1 MLQAPTAAPAATPP
15 GQRHEAVSLWRRVL
29 RLFLYQRELTPILI
43 TVVLFAYFTI
53 RAGSTFTSSLS
64 LSSAAGYAGPI
75 GAIAVGEV
83 LLLVLAEI
91 DLSAG
96 QVFLFAPWVE
106 YWLHNLGVPV
116 ASGDSARACRVL
128 RCRSGK
134 RADHRAS
141 ERAVLRHDA
150 GDELHPLRPRAHLL
164 ELHPG
169 IADPAVGVFLADRS
183 VSFIEPGDGGLA
195 MVGDPVGGSDHDP
208 AHVLLTRTRFGVRI
222 IATGGNLVG
231 AAEAGVPVRRVKV
244 WCFVL
249 CSFFAGLVGIVDAV
263 KYGSLDPG
271 NFGVDYILYAVGAC
285 VIGGTAL
292 TGGRGTVIGAFI
304 GAILIGV
311 LEDGLTL
318 IGVSTNDFYVWVGV
332 VIIFAMA
339 LNVQFDRA
347 DRPLEGGHERP
358 SPPSRRLRRPSRPG
372 PRSRCAA

>member
-1 MLQAPTAAPAATPP
+1 MGAPTHSAAAPTAEPP
-15 GQRHEAVSLWRRVL
+15 GQQREPAAIGRRVL
-29 RLFLYQRELTPILI
+29 RLFLYQRELTPLLI
-43 TVVLFAYFTI
+43 TVALFVYFTI
-53 RAGSTFTSSLS
+53 RAGSNFTDSLS

-75 GAIAVGEV
+75 AAIAVGEV
-83 LLLVLAEI
+83 MLLVLGEI

-106 YWLHNLGVPV
+106 YWMHNLGLPIALSILIALAVCCGVGAINGLLTVRLNVPSFV
-116 ASGDSARACRVL
+116 AT
-128 RCRSGK
+128 
-134 RADHRAS
+134 
-141 ERAVLRHDA
+141 
-150 GDELHPLRPRAHLL
+150 
-164 ELHPG
+164 
-169 IADPAVGVFLADRS
+169 
-183 VSFIEPGDGGLA
+183 LA
-195 MVGDPVGGSDHDP
+195 MNFILFGLVLIYSSDAEASPIPLSSSNGSP
-208 AHVLLTRTRFGVRI
+208 SFTSNLMGAWLWSEILWVVAITIVAHVVLTRTRFGVRI
-222 IATGGNLVG
+222 VATGGNLVG

-249 CSFFAGLVGIVDAV
+249 CSFIAGLVGIVDAV

-318 IGVSTNDFYVWVGV
+318 VGVSTNDFYVWVGV

-339 LNVQFDRA
+339 LNAQFDRLIA
-347 DRPLEGGHERP
+347 
-358 SPPSRRLRRPSRPG
+358 
-372 PRSRCAA
+372 RSRGT

>member
-1 MLQAPTAAPAATPP
+1 MHSGAPSDIAAPVARPP
-15 GQRHEAVSLWRRVL
+15 GQQREAASILRRVL

-43 TVVLFAYFTI
+43 TVALFAYFTI
-53 RAGSTFTSSLS
+53 RAGSTFTGSLS

-96 QVFLFAPWVE
+96 QVFLFAPWVM
-106 YWLHNLGVPV
+106 YWMHNLGLPIALSILIALAVCGGVGAVNGLITVRLNVP
-116 ASGDSARACRVL
+116 
-128 RCRSGK
+128 
-134 RADHRAS
+134 
-141 ERAVLRHDA
+141 
-150 GDELHPLRPRAHLL
+150 
-164 ELHPG
+164 
-169 IADPAVGVFLADRS
+169 
-183 VSFIEPGDGGLA
+183 SFVTTLA
-195 MVGDPVGGSDHDP
+195 MNFVLFGLVLIYSSDAEASPIPLSSSNGSP
-208 AHVLLTRTRFGVRI
+208 GFSSQLMGSWLWSEILWVLVITILGTVLLRRTRFGVRI
-222 IATGGNLVG
+222 VATGGNLLG

-249 CSFFAGLVGIVDAV
+249 CSFLAGLVGIVDAV

-304 GAILIGV
+304 GAILIGI

-339 LNVQFDRA
+339 LNAQFDRLIA
-347 DRPLEGGHERP
+347 
-358 SPPSRRLRRPSRPG
+358 
-372 PRSRCAA
+372 RSRGT

>member
-1 MLQAPTAAPAATPP
+1 VRSGESSAAPADNPP
-15 GQRHEAVSLWRRVL
+15 GQQHEALVLGRRVL
-29 RLFLYQRELTPILI
+29 RLFLYQRELTPILL
-43 TVVLFAYFTI
+43 TVALFTYFVI
-53 RAGSTFTSSLS
+53 RAGSTFTDSLS

-106 YWLHNLGVPV
+106 YWLHNGGVPL
-116 ASGDSARACRVL
+116 VL
-128 RCRSGK
+128 AILAALAMSC
-134 RADHRAS
+134 
-141 ERAVLRHDA
+141 
-150 GDELHPLRPRAHLL
+150 
-164 ELHPG
+164 
-169 IADPAVGVFLADRS
+169 AVGAVNGLITVRLN
-183 VSFIEPGDGGLA
+183 VPSFVTTLA
-195 MVGDPVGGSDHDP
+195 MNFILFGLVLIYSNQTQATPIPLSSSTGGHVSL
-208 AHVLLTRTRFGVRI
+208 ASQFMGVWLWSEILWVTAIAILGAVLLTRTRFGVRI
-222 IATGGNLVG
+222 IATGGNMLG

-244 WCFVL
+244 WAFVL
-249 CSFFAGLVGIVDAV
+249 CSFLAGLVGIVDAV

-304 GAILIGV
+304 GAILIGI

-332 VIIFAMA
+332 VILFAMA
-339 LNVQFDRA
+339 LNAQFDKLIA
-347 DRPLEGGHERP
+347 
-358 SPPSRRLRRPSRPG
+358 
-372 PRSRCAA
+372 RSREA

>member
-1 MLQAPTAAPAATPP
+1 M
-15 GQRHEAVSLWRRVL
+15 GVRVL
-29 RLFLYQRELTPILI
+29 RLFVYQRELTPIVI
-43 TVVLFAYFTI
+43 TIGLFMYFTI
-53 RAGSTFTSSLS
+53 RAGSTFTGSLS

-75 GAIAVGEV
+75 SAIAVGEV

-96 QVFLFAPWVE
+96 QVFLFAAWVE
-106 YWLHNLGVPV
+106 WWLHNLGIPV
-116 ASGDSARACRVL
+116 ALAILVALAVCCGVGAINGLITVRLNVPSFVTTLATNFILFGLVL
-128 RCRSGK
+128 IYSNDAEASPIPLSTYSSPGGK
-134 RADHRAS
+134 GSLGGQIMGAWLWS
-141 ERAVLRHDA
+141 EIIWVLA
-150 GDELHPLRPRAHLL
+150 
-164 ELHPG
+164 
-169 IADPAVGVFLADRS
+169 IAILGT
-183 VSFIEPGDGGLA
+183 
-195 MVGDPVGGSDHDP
+195 
-208 AHVLLTRTRFGVRI
+208 VLLTRTRFGTRV

-244 WCFVL
+244 WAFVI
-249 CSFFAGLVGIVDAV
+249 CSFLSGLVGIVDAV

-271 NFGVDYILYAVGAC
+271 NFGVNFILYAIGAC

-339 LNVQFDRA
+339 LNVQFDRIIA
-347 DRPLEGGHERP
+347 
-358 SPPSRRLRRPSRPG
+358 
-372 PRSRCAA
+372 RSRGAT

>member
-1 MLQAPTAAPAATPP
+1 VQSGAPTHSAVAPAAEPP
-15 GQRHEAVSLWRRVL
+15 GQQREAASISRRVL
-29 RLFLYQRELTPILI
+29 RLFLYQRELTPVLI
-43 TVVLFAYFTI
+43 TVGLFAYFTI
-53 RAGSTFTSSLS
+53 RAGSTFTDSLS
-64 LSSAAGYAGPI
+64 LSSASGYAGPI

-106 YWLHNLGVPV
+106 YWMHNLGVPIALSILV
-116 ASGDSARACRVL
+116 AL
-128 RCRSGK
+128 
-134 RADHRAS
+134 
-141 ERAVLRHDA
+141 AVCC
-150 GDELHPLRPRAHLL
+150 G
-164 ELHPG
+164 
-169 IADPAVGVFLADRS
+169 VGAINGLITVRLN
-183 VSFIEPGDGGLA
+183 VPSFVTTLA
-195 MVGDPVGGSDHDP
+195 MNFVLFGLVLIYSDMTQATPIPLSASNGSP
-208 AHVLLTRTRFGVRI
+208 NFSSKFMGAWLWSEILWVLVITILVTVVLTRTRFGVRI
-222 IATGGNLVG
+222 IATGGNLLG

-244 WCFVL
+244 WAFVL
-249 CSFFAGLVGIVDAV
+249 CSFLAGLVGIVDAV

-304 GAILIGV
+304 GAILIGI

-339 LNVQFDRA
+339 LNAQFDRLIA
-347 DRPLEGGHERP
+347 
-358 SPPSRRLRRPSRPG
+358 
-372 PRSRCAA
+372 RSRGA

>member
-1 MLQAPTAAPAATPP
+1 MARPP
-15 GQRHEAVSLWRRVL
+15 GQQREAASILRRVL

-43 TVVLFAYFTI
+43 TVALFAYFTI
-53 RAGSTFTSSLS
+53 RAGSTFTGSLS

-96 QVFLFAPWVE
+96 QVFLFAPWVM
-106 YWLHNLGVPV
+106 YWMHNLGLPIALSILIALAVCGGVGAVNGLITVRLNVP
-116 ASGDSARACRVL
+116 
-128 RCRSGK
+128 
-134 RADHRAS
+134 
-141 ERAVLRHDA
+141 
-150 GDELHPLRPRAHLL
+150 
-164 ELHPG
+164 
-169 IADPAVGVFLADRS
+169 
-183 VSFIEPGDGGLA
+183 SFVTTLA
-195 MVGDPVGGSDHDP
+195 MNFVLFGLVLIYSSDAEASPIPLSSSNGSP
-208 AHVLLTRTRFGVRI
+208 GFSSQLMGSWLWSEILWVLVITILGTVLLRRTRFGVRI
-222 IATGGNLVG
+222 VATGGNLLG

-249 CSFFAGLVGIVDAV
+249 CSFLAGLVGIVDAV

-304 GAILIGV
+304 GAILIGI

-339 LNVQFDRA
+339 LNAQFDRLIA
-347 DRPLEGGHERP
+347 
-358 SPPSRRLRRPSRPG
+358 
-372 PRSRCAA
+372 RSRGT

>member
-1 MLQAPTAAPAATPP
+1 M
-15 GQRHEAVSLWRRVL
+15 GRRVL
-29 RLFLYQRELTPILI
+29 RLFVYQRELTPVVI
-43 TVVLFAYFTI
+43 TIGLFAYFTI
-53 RAGSTFTSSLS
+53 RAGSTFTDSLS

-106 YWLHNLGVPV
+106 YWLHNAGLPV
-116 ASGDSARACRVL
+116 AVAILLALAACCGVGAFNGLITVRLNVPSFVTTLATNFILFGLVLIYSNMTQATPIPLSASPGFSGQLMGSWL
-128 RCRSGK
+128 W
-134 RADHRAS
+134 S
-141 ERAVLRHDA
+141 EILWVVAITIV
-150 GDELHPLRPRAHLL
+150 
-164 ELHPG
+164 
-169 IADPAVGVFLADRS
+169 VQV
-183 VSFIEPGDGGLA
+183 V
-195 MVGDPVGGSDHDP
+195 
-208 AHVLLTRTRFGVRI
+208 LTRTRFGVRI
-222 IATGGNLVG
+222 VATGGNLVG

-244 WCFVL
+244 WAFVL
-249 CSFFAGLVGIVDAV
+249 CSFLSGLVGIVDAV

-304 GAILIGV
+304 GAILIGI

-339 LNVQFDRA
+339 LNAQFDRLIA
-347 DRPLEGGHERP
+347 
-358 SPPSRRLRRPSRPG
+358 
-372 PRSRCAA
+372 RSRSA